1 MVLKYIIKV
10 IFVII
15 FAGFSGCN
23 SNKIPTEGNVKA
35 HVIDYKVQ
43 YLNSKAGSIPTS
55 ILPGIMTVAFADHYA
70 LNRIDGFLGQFSLRF
85 IANLKTRKVTTLVK
99 IFDKKFVYYG
109 NAGELPVCM
118 APLDS
123 LNINE
128 ESETIEF
135 AGFKCKK
142 LLVSSSNYNDFN
154 IFCTDQI
161 DVKNPNNT
169 TPFKAVNEVLLM
181 FNTRLSLLEMQMK
194 AIKYEEKEVPWE
206 IFRVPEDYVK
216 ISRLDMEQ
224 LINELFK

>member
-1 MVLKYIIKV
+1 MVLKYLIKV

-15 FAGFSGCN
+15 LAGIFGCN
-23 SNKIPTEGNVKA
+23 SNKIPTKGNVKA

-43 YLNSKAGSIPTS
+43 YLNTKAGSIPTS
-55 ILPGIMTVAFADHYA
+55 ILPGIMTVIFADHFA

-85 IANLKTRKVTTLVK
+85 IANLKTRKVTSMVK

-109 NAGELPVCM
+109 IAGELPVCM
-118 APLDS
+118 IPFDS

-128 ESETIEF
+128 ESGTVDF

-154 IFCTDQI
+154 IFFTDQI

-169 TPFKAVNEVLLM
+169 TPFKNINGVLLM

-194 AIKYEEKEVPWE
+194 AIKYEDREVPWE
-206 IFRVPEDYVK
+206 IFNVPDDYVK